1 MDWLSDFASRIQE
14 KLDKYMR
21 EFFVVTTHFLNRITK
36 RFGSSFTFTKEKTRI
51 SVIGLVVV
59 LVTSSVFFAPHSSA
73 TVSDFYPG
81 TCSGGWL
88 NPENATGLP
97 NLDGVQP
104 ANSYTEKN
112 SAVLNNSHSDIVC
125 NNFAGNIPSGTNP
138 KTFTVKLHWS
148 IDDGSVPHDGT
159 VTPAPTTTSDVI
171 SAPATT
177 NQSPSDTTTSTQ
189 TTTDTKS
196 TTDTTTTT
204 PTDST
209 STTPDT
215 TAPASTTSSDTQS
228 TPAPTTPDTTT
239 PAVTTP
245 TTSSDTQPATDTT
258 VSAPASAPS
267 PAPTT
272 DQAVTPAPAPAA
284 STTDQGTTV
293 ASAFKKA
300 LSTLNALATD
310 ALSAGD
316 TTMFHSPSDIFTVRY
331 SADGTT
337 WNDIGTV
344 NAANWQ
350 TATFTISG
358 TDIAG
363 WSDLSKLHIGLF
375 SLSPDGTQ
383 PAVYLDAIEV
393 DVDYSDVATSVIVPT
408 VKVVDPSISIVAP
421 QKDNF
426 TLDEAPVFSITNPN
440 LSTAQILNLVQS
452 DKAVVVDDH
461 LGVFSE
467 TTPKTI
473 PTQPSTSQTDTS
485 ATSST
490 LTAPAQ
496 SPSDTTTSTQTTT
509 DSTSTTPDTTAPAS
523 TNSSDTQ
530 STPAPTSEPAPTTPV
545 TSPDITTPAVTTPTT
560 SPATQPATDTTVSAP
575 ASDQAP
581 ASAPSPAP
589 TTDQAVTPA
598 PAPAQPV
605 SDLNSAI
612 STSTADSSSLGAFAA
627 GALGSDM
634 IGVKAFQKIDFKH
647 AFANTVLRYY
657 SMMRQAFRMSF
668 ANALLALAGD
678 TPSSPIDAVVLDAS
692 GNQTTIAVT
701 VQHVVV
707 NGADQ
712 DQVVVS
718 KPDNMFRPG
727 KYILQVTLHTPDV
740 NIISE
745 QDFSWGVLAIN
756 VDRSIYHTGDTAYV
770 QMGVIDDFGH
780 TICDADM
787 TLVITSPLGVDQTYT
802 TSDGTVVREPQCGPD
817 NYIHVP
823 DYYAHSQI
831 GGEEGVYHMTLTAN
845 TRNGIRTV
853 HDAFTVSSDI
863 PFDVVRS
870 GPTRVYPADKYP
882 AEMQVTSP
890 VDWKGTI
897 VDTVP
902 SSFNVSALDGVT
914 LYDTVTTTGD
924 TTTVTWDVSLVAGKT
939 TTIGYS
945 FLPPPI
951 SPEFYL
957 LGPLTFYD
965 KGDDITTATPVF
977 KEMRRWQ
984 IADDASCTYIG
995 PAIGFWNNASNW
1007 SCSRV
1012 PTTGSN
1018 SDTVTIPTGN
1028 TVKLDTNAQATGG
1041 SLTSLTIAGTLKTG
1055 SAGVDY
1061 NITTTTLT
1069 ISSGGVLDATSA
1081 ASGSVII
1088 INGSGT
1094 GVSRPFL
1101 NSGTFTPGTSTFQY
1115 ITSGTDIEAGTYYN
1129 LTINGGGGNDTL
1141 YGNTVVTNNFLAGN
1155 ASSGVVLS
1163 TSATSN
1169 YHLTAGHFTLGPVSA
1184 GNITFNANASTIT
1197 LTGDTSL
1204 PLFTNSVAGGSVAFV
1219 AGTSTISVTSDYS
1232 GVTIFGGLVT
1242 NFYNVTL
1249 QPNFS
1254 AATCASGTCNYL
1266 VGVLPTMAAA
1276 GLFDIKP
1283 NGSGHTLTVD
1293 VNTIATT
1300 SSFGASATVK
1310 VEGTAGASGV
1320 LTGSGC
1326 VYTAGTLPTF
1336 YGVITTLNGSSGLG
1350 TSFTVNSS
1358 AGIVPGEPLQID
1370 SEQMIVTTVVGTTVN
1385 VTRGLNGTSIV
1396 SHATS
1401 AIVIEPYQP
1410 MGTPCYTK
1418 TIDVE
1423 SGGTFSGSS
1432 TFFEVSNI
1440 LVGSGGQFNAGAS
1453 SFIYTDDTV
1462 SQNQI
1467 VISSGGTFNGGSS
1480 VIDIGGNNGLSN
1492 ISVTNT
1498 FITNNGTFTAGTST
1512 VYFNLVNSGSSI
1524 NQIYNAGSWTGSNKF
1539 YNLALNTYVPGTN
1552 NYQLGADTEVAN
1564 IVSYGR
1570 WGSRLDTNNFNLT
1583 AGYIDLCHSLT
1594 LGTFIVTNASGTKSV
1609 TLNGASGTLF
1619 NNTNSGTGA
1628 YTKTCTG
1635 AGGMTVTTANFA
1647 VTSNASVTIFGVSAI
1662 SFTNLTFAPP
1672 ALLADT
1678 TYTMGIVPTLSG
1690 SLTSNPL
1697 SPSGTPTLLLSGALT
1712 IPAAKTFTV
1721 SGDSHTSTKLLSNY
1735 SVGLV
1740 SIASTGILLANTTT
1754 LTITGTS
1761 GTLFANS
1768 GTFTPGTSTVT
1779 FGGASVS
1786 ATLDSGNFAISGTST
1801 NNFYNLTITGTGT
1814 FTLGAPTEVTGTS
1827 GISLPTSVTLDA
1839 SLSACSGLS
1848 CNITA
1853 ATIFISNFV
1862 SSIFNARNATI
1873 KLTGTGAPAT
1883 LFTRGSSG
1891 VFTAGNSTVQVMT
1904 PSGVARFLSG
1914 PGTTFYNVT
1923 IGDTGVS
1930 ATVVNAGDNFTIAS
1944 GGTFYVKNG
1953 TFDLDGTP
1961 VVVITASSST
1971 TMRMDS
1977 GTLFCIG
1984 GVTGATALADC
1995 TGTGGGTASTG
2006 ALASAPAFTTFTF
2019 AAGSTIKYLNAA
2031 AQTVFTAFPYVN
2043 LIVAPIVAAVTTYAM
2058 TAASMTVNGNLTV
2071 NPTGSAFAFIWNMSG
2086 AIAITPQDAVTG
2098 AVNEMLLKKSG
2109 SVTTVTINTNNNTIT
2124 TGTMDIE
2131 TTATLSAGSSNITV
2145 PGNWICNGTLTSGT
2159 SSVLL
2164 SNTITTLPSSTL
2176 TTGGGINNAVVSFSV
2191 ASATGIV
2198 AGETIQMDN
2207 EMMQVTAV
2215 SGTTV
2220 TVAAR
2225 GANGTTATSHS
2236 AGVTVSVIVGVVSGT
2251 TSFANLII

>member
-14 KLDKYMR
+14 KLDKYTR

-36 RFGSSFTFTKEKTRI
+36 RLGSSFTFTKEKTRI

-59 LVTSSVFFAPHSSA
+59 LVTSSIIFAPHSSA

-88 NPENATGLP
+88 NPQNATGLP
-97 NLDGVQP
+97 SLDGVQP

-138 KTFTVKLHWS
+138 KTFTVKFHWS
-148 IDDGSVPHDGT
+148 IDDGSVAHDGVST
-159 VTPAPTTTSDVI
+159 PTPATTTDVI

-177 NQSPSDTTTSTQ
+177 SQSPSDTTTATQ
-189 TTTDTKS
+189 TPTDTKTTTDTTIPAS
-196 TTDTTTTT
+196 TITTPTPTPTSDTTTTPPAT
-204 PTDST
+204 PVI
-209 STTPDT
+209 TPDAT
-215 TAPASTTSSDTQS
+215 PVVPATPVLTA
-228 TPAPTTPDTTT
+228 
-239 PAVTTP
+239 P
-245 TTSSDTQPATDTT
+245 TTSSDTQPAADTT
-258 VSAPASAPS
+258 IPTTTPAATT
-267 PAPTT
+267 ATT
-272 DQAVTPAPAPAA
+272 DQPK
-284 STTDQGTTV
+284 TV
-293 ASAFKKA
+293 ASAFKKTLATLDA
-300 LSTLNALATD
+300 LVTD

-316 TTMFHSPSDIFTVRY
+316 TTMFHSPSDMFVVRY
-331 SADGTT
+331 SVDGTN

-358 TDIAG
+358 PDIAG
-363 WSDLSKLHIGLF
+363 WSDLSKLHVGLF

-383 PAVYLDAIEV
+383 PVVYIDAVEV
-393 DVDYSDVATSVIVPT
+393 DVDYADASTSVIVPT

-440 LSTAQILNLVQS
+440 LSTAQILHLVQN

-467 TTPKTI
+467 TAPKTI
-473 PTQPSTSQTDTS
+473 PTQPPTSQTDTGP
-485 ATSST
+485 TSST

-496 SPSDTTTSTQTTT
+496 SPSDTTTATQTPTDTKATADTKVPTDTKTTT
-509 DSTSTTPDTTAPAS
+509 DTTIPAS
-523 TNSSDTQ
+523 T
-530 STPAPTSEPAPTTPV
+530 
-545 TSPDITTPAVTTPTT
+545 ITTPEPTPTPTPTSDTTTTPPATPVITPDATPVVPATPVLTAPSETT
-560 SPATQPATDTTVSAP
+560 SAQT
-575 ASDQAP
+575 
-581 ASAPSPAP
+581 
-589 TTDQAVTPA
+589 VTPA
-598 PAPAQPV
+598 PVSAPVQPV

-612 STSTADSSSLGAFAA
+612 STSTADSSNLGAFAV
-627 GALGSDM
+627 GALGSD
-634 IGVKAFQKIDFKH
+634 ITGVQAFQKVDFKH
-647 AFANTVLRYY
+647 LFANTVLRYY
-657 SMMRQAFRMSF
+657 SMMRQVFRMSF

-678 TPSSPIDAVVLDAS
+678 TASSPIDAVVLDAS

-707 NGADQ
+707 NGVGQ

-727 KYILQVTLHTPDV
+727 KYTLQVTLHTPDV

-756 VDRSIYHTGDTAYV
+756 VDRSVYHAGDTAYV

-787 TLVITSPLGVDQTYT
+787 TLVITSPFGVDQTYT

-823 DYYAHSQI
+823 DYYAHPHI
-831 GGEEGVYHMTLTAN
+831 GSEEGVYHMTLTAN

-882 AEMQVTSP
+882 AEMQITSP
-890 VDWKGTI
+890 VDWQGTI
-897 VDTVP
+897 VDTLP
-902 SSFNVSALDGVT
+902 SSFEVSALDGVA

-924 TTTVTWDVSLVAGKT
+924 TTTVTWNVSLVAGKT

-957 LGPLTFYD
+957 LGPLTFYN
-965 KGDDITTATPVF
+965 KGDDSTTAIPVF

-984 IADDASCTYIG
+984 IADDSSCTYIG

-1007 SCSRV
+1007 SCLRV
-1012 PTTGSN
+1012 PTTGPN

-1028 TVKLDTNAQATGG
+1028 TVTLDTNTPATGG
-1041 SLTSLTIAGTLKTG
+1041 ALTLLTIAGTLKTG

-1061 NITTTTLT
+1061 NINTTALT
-1069 ISSGGVLDATSA
+1069 ISSGGVLNATSA
-1081 ASGSVII
+1081 ASGSTII

-1094 GVSRPFL
+1094 GAGRPFQ
-1101 NSGTFTPGTSTFQY
+1101 NAGTFTPGTSTFQY
-1115 ITSGTDIEAGTYYN
+1115 VTSGTDIEATTYYN
-1129 LTINGGGGNDTL
+1129 LTINGGSGNDTL
-1141 YGNTVVTNNFLAGN
+1141 NGDTIVTNNLLVGN
-1155 ASSGVVLS
+1155 ASSGVAFS

-1169 YHLTAGHFTLGPVSA
+1169 YRLTAGHITLGPVSA
-1184 GNITFNANASTIT
+1184 GSMTFAANASTIT

-1204 PLFTNSVAGGSVAFV
+1204 PLFTNSVAGGSTAFI

-1232 GVTIFGGLVT
+1232 GVTIFGGLAT
-1242 NFYNVTL
+1242 NFYNITL

-1254 AATCASGTCNYL
+1254 AATCASGTCNYS
-1266 VGVLPTMAAA
+1266 VGVLPTVAAA
-1276 GLFDIKP
+1276 GLFDVKP

-1293 VNTIATT
+1293 VNTIATNST
-1300 SSFGASATVK
+1300 FGASATVK
-1310 VEGTAGASGV
+1310 IEGTAGASGV

-1326 VYTAGTLPTF
+1326 VYTASTLPTF
-1336 YGVITTLNGSSGLG
+1336 YGVITTLNGASGLG
-1350 TSFTVNSS
+1350 TSFLVNSS
-1358 AGIVPGEPLQID
+1358 AGIVPGEPIQID
-1370 SEQMIVTTVVGTTVN
+1370 SEEMLVNTVVGSTLN

-1440 LVGSGGQFNAGAS
+1440 LVGNGGQFNAGSS
-1453 SFIYTDDTV
+1453 SFIYTDGLI
-1462 SQNQI
+1462 SSNQI
-1467 VISSGGTFNGGSS
+1467 LISSGGTFNAGSS
-1480 VIDIGGNNGLSN
+1480 IINIGGDNTLQSTGT
-1492 ISVTNT
+1492 TNT

-1512 VYFNLVNSGSSI
+1512 VYFNMVNNGSAV
-1524 NQIYNAGSWTGSNKF
+1524 NQIYNAGLWTGSNKF

-1570 WGSRLDTNNFNLT
+1570 WGARLDTNNFNLT
-1583 AGYIDLCHSLT
+1583 VGYVDFCHSLG
-1594 LGTFIVTNASGTKSV
+1594 LGAFIVTNASGTKSV

-1619 NNTNSGTGA
+1619 NNVNSGTGA
-1628 YTKTCTG
+1628 FAKTCTG
-1635 AGGMTVTTANFA
+1635 ASAMTTTTANFA

-1672 ALLADT
+1672 ALLADA

-1827 GISLPTSVTLDA
+1827 GISLPANVTLDA
-1839 SLSACSGLS
+1839 SSSACSGLS

-1853 ATIFISNFV
+1853 ATIFITSNAG
-1862 SSIFNARNATI
+1862 SIFNARNATI
-1873 KLTGTGAPAT
+1873 KLTGTGTPAT
-1883 LFTRGSSG
+1883 LFTRGSAG
-1891 VFTAGNSTVQVMT
+1891 VFTAGTSTVQVMT

-1914 PGTTFYNVT
+1914 AGTVFYNVT
-1923 IGDTGVS
+1923 IGDAGVS

-1944 GGTFYVKNG
+1944 GGTFYLKNG
-1953 TFDLDGTP
+1953 SFDLDGST
-1961 VVVITASSST
+1961 VAVITASSST

-1984 GVTGATALADC
+1984 GTTGASALADC
-1995 TGTGGGTASTG
+1995 TGGVASTG

-2019 AAGSTIKYLNAA
+2019 ASGSTIKYLNAA

-2043 LIVAPIVAAVTTYAM
+2043 LTVAPIVAAATTYAM

-2071 NPTGSAFAFIWNMSG
+2071 NPTGSAFAFVWNMSG
-2086 AIAITPQDAVTG
+2086 SIAITPQDGTTS
-2098 AVNEMLLKKSG
+2098 AVNEMLIKKSG
-2109 SVTTVTINTNNNTIT
+2109 SVTSVTVNTNNNTIT

-2131 TTATLSAGSSNITV
+2131 SGATLSAGSSNITV
-2145 PGNWICNGTLTSGT
+2145 PGNWICNGTFTSGT

-2176 TTGGGINNAVVSFSV
+2176 TTVGGINSAVLSFSV
-2191 ASATGIV
+2191 ASGTGIV
-2198 AGETIQMDN
+2198 AGETIQIDN

-2225 GANGTTATSHS
+2225 GANGTAAISHS
-2236 AGVTVSVIVGVVSGT
+2236 AGATVLVIVGVVSGT